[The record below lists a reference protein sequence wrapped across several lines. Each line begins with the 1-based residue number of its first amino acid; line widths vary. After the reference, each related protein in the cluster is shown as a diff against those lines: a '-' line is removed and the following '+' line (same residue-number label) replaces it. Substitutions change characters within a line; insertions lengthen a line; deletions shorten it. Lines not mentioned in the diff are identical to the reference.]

1 MERFDGIKMFTVLPS
16 YNFFSVQNLII
27 FSMESEDFANKK
39 FFWYVAGCT
48 LMILEFE
55 ISLLIMKSMDQ

>member
-1 MERFDGIKMFTVLPS
+1 MIKMFTVLPS

-27 FSMESEDFANKK
+27 FSMESEDFTKKK

-48 LMILEFE
+48 LMTLEFE
-55 ISLLIMKSMDQ
+55 ISLVIMKSMDQ

>member
-1 MERFDGIKMFTVLPS
+1 MIKMFTVLPS

-27 FSMESEDFANKK
+27 FSMESEDFTKKK
-39 FFWYVAGCT
+39 FFWYVTVCT
-48 LMILEFE
+48 LMTLEFE